1 MKKLIFIVSMTMF
14 FIGCSNAPVAM
25 KTDKKYFAPVK
36 ALTQNTAS
44 QNKSRFTSAAIV
56 EKELSEKNMA
66 IELLKKE
73 NQQLRERLA
82 KLEKRL
88 SIIQS

>member
-1 MKKLIFIVSMTMF
+1 MKKIIFILSLSIMLV
-14 FIGCSNAPVAM
+14 GCSNAPVAM
-25 KTDKKYFAPVK
+25 KSNKKYFAPVK
-36 ALTQNTAS
+36 TLAQKPVTQNNKMAS
-44 QNKSRFTSAAIV
+44 ASVA
-56 EKELSEKNMA
+56 KELSEKETM

-73 NQQLRERLA
+73 NQQLRDRVA

>member
-1 MKKLIFIVSMTMF
+1 MLV
-14 FIGCSNAPVAM
+14 GCSNAPVAM
-25 KTDKKYFAPVK
+25 KSNKKYFAPVK
-36 ALTQNTAS
+36 TLAQKPVTQNNKMAS
-44 QNKSRFTSAAIV
+44 ASVA
-56 EKELSEKNMA
+56 KELSEKETM

-73 NQQLRERLA
+73 NQQLRDRVA

>member
-1 MKKLIFIVSMTMF
+1 MKKLIFILSLSIMLA
-14 FIGCSNAPVAM
+14 GCSSAPVAM
-25 KTDKKYFAPVK
+25 KSTKKYFAPLK
-36 ALTQNTAS
+36 TLAQKPATQN
-44 QNKSRFTSAAIV
+44 NKLVSASAA
-56 EKELSEKNMA
+56 KELSEKETM

-73 NQQLRERLA
+73 NQQLRDRVV

>member
-1 MKKLIFIVSMTMF
+1 MKKMMVTLILALLL
-14 FIGCSNAPVAM
+14 IGCANTPVAM
-25 KTDKKYFAPVK
+25 KSNKKYFAPVQTLAQK
-36 ALTQNTAS
+36 PAS
-44 QNKSRFTSAAIV
+44 LNNNKLTSASAA
-56 EKELSEKNMA
+56 KELSEKETM

-73 NQQLRERLA
+73 NQQLRDRVA